1 MTKSVGSFDA
11 FLATD
16 RAHGTRPH
24 VLVPA
29 VDWPLRRPYALIA
42 FEESV
47 SGRLPNPSQPRNV
60 VPESDQLHAQ
70 ASLFEPSAKT
80 FDLRALAGSIDAG
93 ETDKPGSPVLEASG
107 HPLAPNCSLS
117 ALSVQ
122 WGLLEL
128 AVDSA
133 TTVPMATP
141 AATMRPTLIR
151 IERAPFCFAGAMAA
165 PAGLDAGTPV
175 TFSYGAAAVPTGSWA
190 TAGCCGGAA
199 CGLSDGVR
207 EGSAFVPGG
216 CVPLSGARDC
226 DCPGAALS
234 ACCARAA
241 PVCTQAA
248 SEEIT
253 RQPAICR
260 TSLDESLIESLSLP
274 AEACSS
280 ESALRLH
287 FLNPDPNTQ
296 AAVSAQAVFPGIC
309 EN

>member
-1 MTKSVGSFDA
+1 MI
-11 FLATD
+11 
-16 RAHGTRPH
+16 
-24 VLVPA
+24 
-29 VDWPLRRPYALIA
+29 AL
-42 FEESV
+42 EESV
-47 SGRLPNPSQPRNV
+47 SGRLPDAGQPRNI

-70 ASLFEPSAKT
+70 ASLFEPGAKT
-80 FDLRALAGSIDAG
+80 FDLGALAGSIDAR
-93 ETDKPGSPVLEASG
+93 ETDKPGSPVLEVCG

-141 AATMRPTLIR
+141 AATISPTLIR

-175 TFSYGAAAVPTGSWA
+175 TFSYGAAAVPTGSWG
-190 TAGCCGGAA
+190 TAGCWGEAACGLAA
-199 CGLSDGVR
+199 CGLSDGVW
-207 EGSAFVPGG
+207 EGAEFASGP

-226 DCPGAALS
+226 DCPGGTLS
-234 ACCARAA
+234 TCCARAA
-241 PVCTQAA
+241 PVSAQAT

-260 TSLDESLIESLSLP
+260 NSLDESLIESLSLP
-274 AEACSS
+274 AEARSS
-280 ESALRLH
+280 ERILRLH
-287 FLNPDPNTQ
+287 FLTPDPSTQ
-296 AAVSAQAVFPGIC
+296 ATVRAQPVFPGIC
-309 EN
+309 GN